1 MNLDLNSLTEAVEQL
16 WRAAISV
23 SAIKYIAAGLV
34 NNQCSGI
41 SINTEARKAQLLD
54 QNTHDKKSE
63 NIINKLAAEIT
74 ITIKENKN
82 ENDDKDNTI
91 EDGMDDMVQTDDDLS
106 PSSVCHRVTSP
117 DTESDYKDH
126 HQTISMISHTNDEP
140 ETSEQ
145 GDWASF
151 QVHQCQDQHLEPAC
165 TNNHDLIMSHA
176 EPGEIFLEAESIGGN
191 PNIDL
196 DYETQTVDE
205 SFDQSLNNTFEEE
218 DEIDIKSDFL
228 HCSTPEPI
236 EEDEHFFTSFVSHQL
251 PFLAPQDE
259 YPTFIT
265 SSAAHTCL
273 VLEDDFTD
281 PQTSI
286 ISHYRK
292 NSLFDSG
299 IFEDV
304 NEDMQELTEDVI
316 DEYTEYTNDENLE
329 TIIEVSEICG
339 ESEMTEDFQISLD
352 KNDADNHILRSMTQE
367 SIADIE
373 SEILE
378 LESLISRDFSST
390 SINIGEI
397 DEKGMEE
404 EIETQTVTEED
415 KEILSNYAI
424 NISNNDED
432 LYPSM
437 VSHFVLENEMDP
449 QKLPSAASHVVIGLS
464 EENDFNSMIT
474 HSPDLC
480 EDLSKPETTEE
491 YSEYTEVEHLDTIM
505 EVSEMIDESEMTE
518 ETEEI
523 PISVDGYDMQV
534 LRSMT
539 QDSIAD
545 LQEEDDEDEE
555 PSSDNQSHLKIIE
568 EETKPDYSI
577 ITEEIV
583 EENEDLQLAQEE
595 ELLLVPSIINTE
607 YDESIEDFLPSMVSH
622 CVVDNELEYDKL
634 PSTAAHS
641 VLGVAEEN
649 DYNSMLAHSHNFYG
663 NPEFSLHQYYDIS
676 LAQEEHTNN
685 VRYSRY
691 GLLSDVCEEN
701 ISKFGVEEFHS
712 FYPRVENVEIRKN
725 SMHEESLAPMSS
737 DTVTNSGLSEDYN
750 EAPMIASMEPDV
762 TSYKANDSIPDVDE
776 EVVEDRDSMLPQLD
790 KNSCPEKVEESAAE
804 KSEPEP
810 VVQSFKLQLTRL
822 QQLQKL
828 VEDELEEFDQRKNK
842 VDVEQATE
850 TQVINVVKGVEFIT
864 NIQINQVLEDSI
876 HEPKTNKEEPIE
888 PVPEEQEEE
897 EEQDTTESIDTH
909 EEKHN
914 YEVFSEEEEA
924 PEENFIH
931 ASCTLTDNSV
941 SIKSN
946 YVNTS
951 HSSVKEEIK
960 EENIPED
967 QKQANIL
974 QGYDNNDENST
985 DMTQQKQDELKLQ
998 LRVPQRKSLSSETK
1012 IRDKQLLDSLF
1023 SGSNKAE
1030 NVALNEK
1037 TEESKE
1043 PTTRPSILKPSKSTV
1058 KIATATLNENV
1069 KKQSYRIKFKVKLND
1084 NNSKKQT
1091 SVLRY
1096 LFGCFGGEKLFNS
1109 QHK

>member
-1 MNLDLNSLTEAVEQL
+1 
-16 WRAAISV
+16 
-23 SAIKYIAAGLV
+23 
-34 NNQCSGI
+34 
-41 SINTEARKAQLLD
+41 
-54 QNTHDKKSE
+54 
-63 NIINKLAAEIT
+63 
-74 ITIKENKN
+74 
-82 ENDDKDNTI
+82 
-91 EDGMDDMVQTDDDLS
+91 
-106 PSSVCHRVTSP
+106 
-117 DTESDYKDH
+117 
-126 HQTISMISHTNDEP
+126 MISHTYNDDQEP
-140 ETSEQ
+140 EQ
-145 GDWASF
+145 GDWTSF
-151 QVHQCQDQHLEPAC
+151 QVHQCQDQYLEPAA
-165 TNNHDLIMSHA
+165 TNNHDLFMSYA
-176 EPGEIFLEAESIGGN
+176 EPEEIFSEAELTGGN
-191 PNIDL
+191 PNIDS
-196 DYETQTVDE
+196 DYETQTADE
-205 SFDQSLNNTFEEE
+205 TFYLSLNNTFEEDQIE
-218 DEIDIKSDFL
+218 VSSDFL
-228 HCSTPEPI
+228 HCSTPEPL
-236 EEDEHFFTSFVSHQL
+236 EEDHHYFTSFVSHQL
-251 PFLAPQDE
+251 PFLAPQEE
-259 YPTFIT
+259 YQTFIT
-265 SSAAHTCL
+265 SSVAHTCF
-273 VLEDDFTD
+273 VLEDDFSD

-286 ISHYRK
+286 MSHY
-292 NSLFDSG
+292 SSSFHDSG

-304 NEDMQELTEDVI
+304 NEDMAELTEDVI
-316 DEYTEYTNDENLE
+316 DDYTEYTNDEHLE
-329 TIIEVSEICG
+329 TIIEVSEICA
-339 ESEMTEDFQISLD
+339 ESERTEDIEDFQVSME
-352 KNDADNHILRSMTQE
+352 KNDANNFILRSMTQD

-397 DEKGMEE
+397 DENTMEE
-404 EIETQTVTEED
+404 ENEMQVVTEAE
-415 KEILSNYAI
+415 KEILSKYEFQNKLE
-424 NISNNDED
+424 DED
-432 LYPSM
+432 LFSSM
-437 VSHFVLENEMDP
+437 VSHSVLETEMDP
-449 QKLPSAASHVVIGLS
+449 EKLPSAASHVVIGLS
-464 EENDFNSMIT
+464 EENDHNSMIT
-474 HSPDLC
+474 HSPDHF
-480 EDLSKPETTEE
+480 EDLTKPETTDD

-505 EVSEMIDESEMTE
+505 EVSEMIDESEI
-518 ETEEI
+518 TEEI
-523 PISVDGYDMQV
+523 PISVDDYEMHV

-545 LQEEDDEDEE
+545 IHEEEDEDE
-555 PSSDNQSHLKIIE
+555 
-568 EETKPDYSI
+568 
-577 ITEEIV
+577 V
-583 EENEDLQLAQEE
+583 VVENEDLHFKLSEDNMLYQAYSTMSTDYIEE
-595 ELLLVPSIINTE
+595 SKENI
-607 YDESIEDFLPSMVSH
+607 FPSMVCHS
-622 CVVDNELEYDKL
+622 VVDNEIDYDKL
-634 PSTAAHS
+634 PSTAAHT
-641 VLGVAEEN
+641 VLGVEEEN

-663 NPEFSLHQYYDIS
+663 NPEFVLHQFYDIS
-676 LAQEEHTNN
+676 LAQEEHTKAI
-685 VRYSRY
+685 RYSRY
-691 GLLSDVCEEN
+691 GLLPDVHEEN
-701 ISKFGVEEFHS
+701 IGSFGTEEFHS
-712 FYPRVENVEIRKN
+712 FYPRIEDVEVRKN
-725 SMHEESLAPMSS
+725 SMHDESLASMSS
-737 DTVTNSGLSEDYN
+737 DIVSSSGLSEDYN
-750 EAPMIASMEPDV
+750 EVKTEASLEPHV
-762 TSYKANDSIPDVDE
+762 TLDTANDSNTIVDE
-776 EVVEDRDSMLPQLD
+776 EVVEDSMLPQLEE
-790 KNSCPEKVEESAAE
+790 KSCPEKDEESAAE
-804 KSEPEP
+804 KSEPKP

-828 VEDELEEFDQRKNK
+828 VEDELEEFDQKKNK
-842 VDVEQATE
+842 VDLEQATE
-850 TQVINVVKGVEFIT
+850 TQIINIVKGVEFIT
-864 NIQINQVLEDSI
+864 NIKMNQVLEDSTQE
-876 HEPKTNKEEPIE
+876 HTTKVEHPI
-888 PVPEEQEEE
+888 VQVLEEQEEE
-897 EEQDTTESIDTH
+897 EQETTESIDTH

-967 QKQANIL
+967 PKQANIL